1 MTILTLR
8 IENLAT
14 LDNGGPISLQL
25 AGKGAQIGRK
35 AGMDWIL
42 PDPTRHISG
51 HHFDICCE
59 QGAYVLHDVS
69 SNGTFLQ
76 GERYRMS
83 EPRVLQ
89 NGDRLSVGH
98 YVIAVEISAPLQ
110 PAPEV
115 VPQADPAAYAAGG
128 AHISPAMPPPVQPP
142 VQSPMPH
149 PETSPVPHQPDA
161 SAAPDPGRIP
171 FDDVWGDFAG
181 LQKQDSARVRGA
193 EMPQTA
199 NLEYFTDSP
208 APHELSVPPQF
219 TAPHADPSLAVQQ
232 PQAGQLGAAGVE
244 LPPSASFAPPPEP
257 VPQMPAPAVPQM
269 PAQAPDPRHPAGEI
283 FTPASLPEMSAPAQV
298 APAAPAQTA
307 AQAGP
312 DLLLQGF
319 LQGAGLRD
327 AQQLQM
333 PLDELGRM
341 LGRCVREGASDMIAL
356 LQSRSAVKLFISGE
370 DRTMR
375 VAHGNNPMKFLTDPE
390 RAFEAMFVAPRDGY
404 MTGSDAFRDALN
416 DIRSHQ
422 DAVVA
427 ALQPALAEML
437 EGLSPEEI
445 EEAVG
450 GRLVGGNGRKFWAEF
465 TKRWEAGASQG
476 ENGML
481 DAFIKAF
488 SRHYSDAIREGQGK

>member
-1 MTILTLR
+1 MTMLTLR

-35 AGMDWIL
+35 VGMDWVL

-51 HHFDICCE
+51 HHIDITYE

-69 SNGTFLQ
+69 SNGTFLH

-98 YVIAVEISAPLQ
+98 YVILVEISAALQ
-110 PAPEV
+110 PATEMAH
-115 VPQADPAAYAAGG
+115 QAVAATYAGSGG
-128 AHISPAMPPPVQPP
+128 HNNPAMPPPIQPP
-142 VQSPMPH
+142 MHPPESP
-149 PETSPVPHQPDA
+149 PVPHQPDA
-161 SAAPDPGRIP
+161 GTAPEPAQEP

-181 LQKQDSARVRGA
+181 LQKQDSALVQGA
-193 EMPQTA
+193 ETPQTA
-199 NLEYFTDSP
+199 NLEHFAGSP
-208 APHELSVPPQF
+208 APRELSVPPQF
-219 TAPHADPSLAVQQ
+219 TAPLADPSLAVQQ
-232 PQAGQLGAAGVE
+232 PQPGQWGDAGVE
-244 LPPSASFAPPPEP
+244 LPPSASFVSPPAP
-257 VPQMPAPAVPQM
+257 VPQMPAPAATQM
-269 PAQAPDPRHPAGEI
+269 PSQTLEQHHPVGEI
-283 FTPASLPEMSAPAQV
+283 FTPASLPEM
-298 APAAPAQTA
+298 AAPARAAPATPGQTA
-307 AQAGP
+307 APSEA

-319 LQGAGLRD
+319 LQGAGLSD
-327 AQQLQM
+327 VQQLQL

-341 LGRCVREGASDMIAL
+341 LGRCVRDGASDMIAL

-375 VAHGNNPMKFLTDPE
+375 VANGNNPMKFLTDPE

-404 MTGSDAFRDALN
+404 MTGSDAFRDALS
-416 DIRSHQ
+416 DIRAHQ